1 MNLCESCQFCKLV
14 AAALMCGERAVTVRA
29 CCEVCELVVNRCE
42 PVEAVCERAVEVC
55 ELVLKLC
62 DMVVPLWVSLW

>member
-1 MNLCESCQFCKLV
+1 MCCEFVRVVPVCKLV
-14 AAALMCGERAVTVRA
+14 AAVWMCGESAVTVRA

-42 PVEAVCERAVEVC
+42 PVEAVCECALEVC

-62 DMVVPLWVSLW
+62 GMVVPL